1 MSQTKFSDV
10 LSTIWG
16 TFTFIAIISILLAI
30 VSTIL
35 GALVLLIGRFL
46 GSWFEVRTFEA
57 ALVVLAVAA
66 LFVYVF
72 SRPRLNVLE
81 DYWDEDETWD
91 DEEADEDEEM
101 IIPPRSRND
110 PCPCGSG
117 KKYKHCHGRGA

>member
-1 MSQTKFSDV
+1 MSQPKFSDV

-16 TFTFIAIISILLAI
+16 TFTFIAVISILLAI

-57 ALVVLAVAA
+57 AVIVLGVAA

-81 DYWDEDETWD
+81 DYWEEDEDWD
-91 DEEADEDEEM
+91 EEQDEEAV
-101 IIPPRSRND
+101 IIPPHSRND

-117 KKYKHCHGRGA
+117 KKYKYCHGRNM